1 MLRKTVISLL
11 AILLPILFLAEQDL
25 IAHQGDTSFP
35 SYTAAMNPSDTLTTE
50 QNLVAHH
57 TPTSTPSYIIEESPG
72 VKKLNVSKLALS
84 PGTKLIELLELFP
97 ELLSREGDSRLDNYD
112 VQVNGISTGVSREAA
127 LYQILSRNIESVV
140 VAQSPSMAQQVKG
153 QGAVINVI
161 LKPLEEGTSGNAAL
175 QAGTLSYINP
185 SATVNY
191 RKGKI
196 ALRSSLLMEYKHP
209 LHNETQHIFEK
220 KSNINTSRSDTVSR
234 HYGYE
239 LARIQLDCDFNPSN
253 SLKAWAWE
261 SYAHNKLESQIT
273 THTPITF
280 ISNSL
285 QHEDRFNFAAGA
297 SFRHNFKSSAI
308 STQLEYSNAPA
319 TDNYQNKVLP
329 GVSTLTYTNHNVAGT
344 LSGYTSYT
352 LNFGGNGDSK
362 GGKSSKISKDANC
375 SGDGKGNWDSSN
387 GGGDG
392 RYSLTAGVNYS
403 YSPVE
408 IQYAEDGGFGPVSEL
423 DTKIG
428 TFYLS
433 PYAEVAA
440 KWNKVELSGGARYQ
454 MNRPEVKVKGSES
467 YTSTENNATAF
478 IKFGW
483 QLKPHHYLNAVL
495 DRSAIRPDARKR
507 YPFKYYDPAVPCY
520 VQGNE
525 NLRPMGL
532 HNASLGYIFDLSFG
546 SKGSRGGSAGYTAG
560 GSRGGAAGYTGGSRG
575 GVAGYTAGTA
585 GGSRKS
591 TAGGSRVGAAGYTA
605 GTAKGSHKSTAVDYR
620 GDAAGYT
627 AGTAEGSRK
636 STAEGSRGGSGA
648 HTLVASATMQ
658 YIKANDIICTTY
670 SDQCT
675 GYIND
680 GSGDILS
687 ANAMM
692 YYSHGIFSTNLN
704 FNIFQN
710 WTRIRG
716 ASDSYFYY
724 NISLVGVFSLPKGWR
739 ITPKLIY
746 HSKIITNTSKL
757 GDYLFAQLN
766 LSKTWGRWSLYAEYQ
781 DIFHTLVEDKIQEGT
796 ILHTKT
802 YSLRHPN
809 FLLGAI
815 FSF

>member
-1 MLRKTVISLL
+1 LRSKVLRKTVISLL

-25 IAHQGDTSFP
+25 IAH
-35 SYTAAMNPSDTLTTE
+35 
-50 QNLVAHH
+50 H
-57 TPTSTPSYIIEESPG
+57 TPTEEHTPSEEHTTSLPSYIIEESPG

-261 SYAHNKLESQIT
+261 SYAHNKLESQVT
-273 THTPITF
+273 TRTPITF

-352 LNFGGNGDSK
+352 LNFGGGRDTNGSEDSNC
-362 GGKSSKISKDANC
+362 SRDSNC
-375 SGDGKGNWDSSN
+375 SGDGKG
-387 GGGDG
+387 GGGSKDSGDG
-392 RYSLTAGVNYS
+392 KGSKSSGDAKYSLTAGVNYS

-408 IQYAEDGGFGPVSEL
+408 IQYAENGGFGPVSEL

-546 SKGSRGGSAGYTAG
+546 SKGSRGG
-560 GSRGGAAGYTGGSRG
+560 
-575 GVAGYTAGTA
+575 VAGYTAGTA
-585 GGSRKS
+585 GGSH
-591 TAGGSRVGAAGYTA
+591 GNAAGYTD
-605 GTAKGSHKSTAVDYR
+605 G
-620 GDAAGYT
+620 
-627 AGTAEGSRK
+627 
-636 STAEGSRGGSGA
+636 GSRGGSGA

-739 ITPKLIY
+739 ITTKLIY